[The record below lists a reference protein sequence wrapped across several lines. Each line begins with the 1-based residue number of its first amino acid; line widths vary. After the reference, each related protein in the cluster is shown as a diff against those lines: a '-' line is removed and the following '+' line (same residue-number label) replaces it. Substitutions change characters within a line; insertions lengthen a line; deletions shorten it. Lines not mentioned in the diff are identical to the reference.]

1 MWAELKGKSSL
12 ARPVGIEALAPPV
25 TQQGWA
31 FGKNMLESQAFC
43 FLEDQPRIWMVV
55 GSTCE
60 RGF

>member
-43 FLEDQPRIWMVV
+43 FLVV
-55 GSTCE
+55 PASDLDGGGE
-60 RGF
+60 HL